1 MIICAAF
8 AFTAGTQ
15 KTSMTSKKREQITA
29 EDYELLERLLVGHYG
44 EPYEESHRILAR
56 KLEEKFRTK
65 NTHAMYRD
73 MFFDKIED
81 LVEDV
86 ISRLARVNGKSL
98 RKTGE
103 MIKDPELMSYKI
115 AELIYREE
123 RRRLSARLGDLPIDD
138 VRRDGRPLVL
148 PQPAAAEAD
157 SIMNEIMQ
165 ECYDA
170 CVDRLP
176 AEARE
181 VFMDYYP
188 DVTLDPHELKV
199 RRRRLANEQAGVTQ
213 TQGLTPE
220 EEYRVMNN
228 LQSKVNKLKKNQVKQ
243 CVISCTEDK
252 SSRHVRLNALSRQ

>member
-1 MIICAAF
+1 
-8 AFTAGTQ
+8 
-15 KTSMTSKKREQITA
+15 MTSKKREQITA

-44 EPYEESHRILAR
+44 KPYEESHRILAR
-56 KLEEKFRTK
+56 KLEEKFRAK
-65 NTHAMYRD
+65 NIDVKYRS
-73 MFFDKIED
+73 MFSDKIED
-81 LVEDV
+81 LVGDV
-86 ISRLARVNGKSL
+86 ISRLARVNGKSFK
-98 RKTGE
+98 KTGE
-103 MIKDPELMSYKI
+103 MIRDPELMSYKI

-123 RRRLSARLGDLPIDD
+123 RRKLWARLGDLPIDD
-138 VRRDGRPLVL
+138 ARRDGRPLVL
-148 PQPAAAEAD
+148 PQPAAAEAE

-188 DVTLDPHELKV
+188 DVTLDPRELKA

-213 TQGLTPE
+213 TRDLTPE

-228 LQSKVNKLKKNQVKQ
+228 LQSKVNKMKKNQVEE
-243 CVISCTEDK
+243 CVRGCTEDK
-252 SSRHVRLNALSRQ
+252 SSRHVRLNSLSQQ